1 MMRVGSRWRSFMV
14 VLFAV
19 KDSVF
24 AEPSGREQ
32 LFFVPVV
39 VVPGKTFDFKVL

>member
-1 MMRVGSRWRSFMV
+1 MG

-24 AEPSGREQ
+24 AELSGREQ

-39 VVPGKTFDFKVL
+39 VVPGKTFGFRVL